1 MTSAPRRSPSRLPL
15 AILWLTL
22 LLAALL
28 RFFRIG
34 YQSLWADEGNSVA
47 MAGRTLAEISTA
59 AAADIHPP
67 LYYWLLNLWVRVF
80 GDSETAL
87 RALSALWGIVL
98 VWLVYQIAVRL
109 VDRRTALI
117 ATFFAAISPFLI
129 YYSQEA
135 RMYEMLAALA
145 GVLYYGLV
153 RFILHENIVLPA
165 DGTGKTVSFS
175 GLATG
180 VIVVAS
186 IAGLYTHYT
195 FLAIVGLVTLVYL
208 LWVANSRRRGFVK
221 IRLLHWGLLLIVI
234 AFFYLPWA
242 GTAISQLTSWPRTG
256 TVVPL
261 NEAISHILNLLALGP
276 VSQLEPGSPWL
287 SIFLLL
293 FILGLWPWIRA
304 NGRRAHWLS
313 WLLPLLAILVPVVM
327 VLAGGLYKES
337 YLKFLVVAAAPFCI
351 LLGRGVTGFMEALE
365 KAAWKK
371 RSAAPAV
378 QSGRRR
384 GAPTRGQP
392 AKAARPAA
400 AQPAAAPPVRDPV
413 GRWLALIWL
422 LIAVVLVSIPTVQT
436 LAAYYFDPAVARDN
450 YRGMAAYITAVGR
463 PDDAIILNAPG
474 QREVFEYY
482 YDGPLPVYGLPEQR
496 PPDAEAT
503 VAQLA
508 EIARQHPHLYGLLW
522 ATDESDPQHIVEG
535 WLDTHAY
542 KATDTWQGNVRF
554 VTYATQQD
562 SDAWPRQEADIALD
576 DQVSLTTYALSSRE
590 VESGDV
596 LQLQLAWQAEQVP
609 ETDYTVFVQLLDQRN
624 QVVAQH
630 DAPPLSGERPTSGWQ
645 PGEIVLDNRGILIP
659 PGTAP
664 GDYRLIAGM
673 YDPATGER
681 LATEYA
687 DYIDLGS
694 VRVNRPAVPPPPEA
708 LNMQNAERFS
718 FDEITLLGNDRYKRG
733 FRHEPDEPLRAGDL
747 LHLTFFWRADVNP
760 TAAWWF
766 TARLVQGA
774 DTELAAVSGPLVSD
788 LYPTLNWE
796 QGEIVRGEHDLQIPD
811 YVKPGRYQ
819 LQLFLHTG
827 NPTDTIDR
835 VILGRVTV
843 SE

>member
-34 YQSLWADEGNSVA
+34 AQSLWADEGNSVA
-47 MAGRTLAEISTA
+47 MAGRTLAEISAA

-87 RALSALWGIVL
+87 RSLSAIWGIIL

-109 VDRRTALI
+109 FDRRTALL

-145 GVLYYGLV
+145 ALLYYGLV
-153 RFILHENIVLPA
+153 RFILHESIVLPA
-165 DGTGKTVSFS
+165 DGTGKSISFS

-180 VIVVAS
+180 IIVLAS
-186 IAGLYTHYT
+186 ITGLYTHYT
-195 FLAIVGLVTLVYL
+195 FVAIVGLATLVYL
-208 LWVANSRRRGFVK
+208 LWIANSRRRGFVK

-242 GTAISQLTSWPRTG
+242 RTAINQLTSWPRTG
-256 TVVPL
+256 VVVPL
-261 NEAISHILNLLALGP
+261 SEALSRILDLLALGP
-276 VSQLEPGSPWL
+276 VSQVEPGSPWL

-371 RSAAPAV
+371 QPATPAA
-378 QSGRRR
+378 QSGRKR
-384 GAPTRGQP
+384 GAPARGQSG
-392 AKAARPAA
+392 KATQPAA
-400 AQPAAAPPVRDPV
+400 AQPTRNSV
-413 GRWLALIWL
+413 GRWLALVWL
-422 LIAVVLVSIPTVQT
+422 AIAVVLVSIPTAQT
-436 LAAYYFDPAVARDN
+436 LVAYYFDPAVARDN
-450 YRGMAAYITAVGR
+450 YRGMAAYIAAVGR

-474 QREVFEYY
+474 QREVFDYY
-482 YDGPLPVYGLPEQR
+482 YDGSLPVYGLPEQR
-496 PPDAEAT
+496 PADADAT
-503 VAQLA
+503 IAQLE
-508 EIARQHPHLYGLLW
+508 EIAHQHPHLYGLFW
-522 ATDESDPQHIVEG
+522 ATDESDPQRIVEG
-535 WLDTHAY
+535 WLDRHAY

-562 SDAWPRQEADIALD
+562 SDTWPRQESGIMLGDQIALE
-576 DQVSLTTYALSSRE
+576 SYALSTRE
-590 VESGDV
+590 IESGEV
-596 LQLQLAWQAEQVP
+596 LQIQLAWRP
-609 ETDYTVFVQLLDQRN
+609 ERIPDTDYTVFVQLLDQRN

-630 DAPPLSGERPTSGWQ
+630 DAPPLGGESPTSNWQ
-645 PGEIVLDNRGILIP
+645 PGMVVMDNRGVLIQ

-673 YDPATGER
+673 YDPATGQR
-681 LATEYA
+681 LSTDYA
-687 DYIDLGS
+687 DYIDLGAI
-694 VRVNRPAVPPPPEA
+694 RVSRPAVPPPPEA
-708 LNMQNAERFS
+708 LNMQNSES
-718 FDEITLLGNDRYKRG
+718 FGFEEITLLGHDRYKRG
-733 FRHEPDEPLRAGDL
+733 FSHDPDEPLHPGDL
-747 LHLTFFWRADVNP
+747 LHLTFYWRADVKP

-774 DTELAAVSGPLVSD
+774 DQEAGAVSGPLVSD

-796 QGEIVRGEHDLQIPD
+796 QGEVVRGEHDLQIPD
-811 YVKPGRYQ
+811 YVEPGRYQ
-819 LQLFLHTG
+819 LQIFLHTG

-835 VILGRVTV
+835 VILGNVTV